1 MSESKDDSGAVS
13 FISLLADLEKL
24 RRKAQRLA
32 RAERKHV
39 GNDITHFEGV
49 CKGEWLAY
57 DWCASRL
64 RDIIKANAPHSA
76 RLTGRK
82 RDE

>member
-1 MSESKDDSGAVS
+1 MSDNVGGPTVS
-13 FISLLADLEKL
+13 STRLLADLEKL

-49 CKGEWLAY
+49 CKGQWMAY
-57 DWCASRL
+57 DWAACRL
-64 RDIIKANAPHSA
+64 RDIIKANAEVRHGEAQPRS
-76 RLTGRK
+76 
-82 RDE
+82 